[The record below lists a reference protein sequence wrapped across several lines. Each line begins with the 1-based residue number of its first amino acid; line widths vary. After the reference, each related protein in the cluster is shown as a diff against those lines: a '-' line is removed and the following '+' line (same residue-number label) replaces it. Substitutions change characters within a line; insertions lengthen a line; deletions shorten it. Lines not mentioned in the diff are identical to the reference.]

1 MEKVKVYVLRGLMG
15 SGKTTWCKKFLTEN
29 QNFKCSNR
37 DSIRH
42 CISNYTFN
50 DENEKLVTVI
60 CQDMIRTIIKEGYN
74 LILDETNLND
84 KTMTKNIEFIKSVCK
99 ENEKEADIEIK
110 DFEISLQE
118 AIRRDKER
126 DFSVGED
133 VIRRAYKKYIQPKKQ
148 RENVQHIL
156 NSFKVKDELPLA
168 IIFDLDGTMALNDH
182 RSYYDYSEK
191 VKKDKVNIVLKMLLS
206 LVNNNTDIKLFAVS
220 GREGVCKEW
229 TEEWLTD
236 CLIPY
241 DNLYMREAGDNRPD
255 DIVKKE
261 IYDKYIKDKY
271 HVVCVFDDRKRVLRM
286 WKNEG
291 LYVCDCSQ
299 DPLAENVF

>member
-1 MEKVKVYVLRGLMG
+1 MEKVKVYILRGLMG

-29 QNFKCSNR
+29 QDFKCVNR

-42 CISNYTFN
+42 CLSNYTFT
-50 DENEKLVTVI
+50 DENEKLVTSV
-60 CQDMIRTIIKEGYN
+60 CQDMIRTIVKEDYN

-84 KTMTKNIEFIKSVCK
+84 KTMNKNIDFIKLVCK
-99 ENEKEADIEIK
+99 ENEKEADIEIR

-236 CLIPY
+236 CFISC
-241 DNLYMREAGDNRPD
+241 DNLYMREEGDNRPD

-261 IYDKYIKDKY
+261 IYDKYIKGKY
-271 HVVCVFDDRKRVLRM
+271 HVVCVFDDRKRILQM

-291 LYVCDCSQ
+291 LYVFDCSQ
-299 DPLAENVF
+299 DPFAENVF

>member
-37 DSIRH
+37 DSIHH

-133 VIRRAYKKYIQPKKQ
+133 VIRKAYKNYIQPKKQ
-148 RENVQHIL
+148 KENVQHIL
-156 NSFKVKDELPLA
+156 NSFNVNEELPLA
-168 IIFDLDGTMALNDH
+168 IIVDIDGVLALNDH
-182 RSYYDYSEK
+182 RSYYDYSEN
-191 VKKDKVNIVLKMLLS
+191 VKKDKCNEVIYAVLQAFNLTYNVNIIL
-206 LVNNNTDIKLFAVS
+206 VS
-220 GREGVCKEW
+220 GRKSVCRES
-229 TEEWLTD
+229 TIEWLFD
-236 CLIPY
+236 NEIPY
-241 DNLYMREAGDNRPD
+241 NNLYMRKAEDNRPD
-255 DIVKKE
+255 DVIKKE
-261 IYDKYIKDKY
+261 IYDEHIKGKYSVI
-271 HVVCVFDDRKRVLRM
+271 CVFDDRKRVLRM

-291 LYVCDCSQ
+291 LYVFDCSQ
-299 DPLAENVF
+299 DPFAENVF

>member
-133 VIRRAYKKYIQPKKQ
+133 VIRKAYKNYIQPKKQ
-148 RENVQHIL
+148 KENVQHIL
-156 NSFKVKDELPLA
+156 NSFNVNEELPLA
-168 IIFDLDGTMALNDH
+168 IIVDIDGVLALNDH
-182 RSYYDYSEK
+182 RSYYDYSEN
-191 VKKDKVNIVLKMLLS
+191 VKKDKCNEVIYAVLQAFNLTYNVNIIL
-206 LVNNNTDIKLFAVS
+206 VS
-220 GREGVCKEW
+220 GRKSVCRES
-229 TEEWLTD
+229 TIEWLFD
-236 CLIPY
+236 NEIPY
-241 DNLYMREAGDNRPD
+241 NNLYMRKAEDNRPD
-255 DIVKKE
+255 DVIKKE
-261 IYDKYIKDKY
+261 IYDEHIKGKYSVI
-271 HVVCVFDDRKRVLRM
+271 CVFDDRKRVLRM

-291 LYVCDCSQ
+291 LYVFDCSQ
-299 DPLAENVF
+299 DPFAENVF